1 MCIIQGD
8 ECIVKKSLKGY
19 CRMDGVCEGLG
30 GRIMCMYTL
39 QKKGHIVGTHPRK
52 DMPISLL
59 KAIFKQAGLTGEVK

>member
-19 CRMDGVCEGLG
+19 CRMDGVCGVRG
-30 GRIMCMYTL
+30 SHHVYVDPT
-39 QKKGHIVGTHPRK
+39 KKGHIVVTHPRK
-52 DMPISLL
+52 DMPIGLL